1 MAKKTGGQYFAGSKS
16 QSSIGRGEYYQP
28 TAIIDKKSGEIWR
41 DAVASVGKS
50 VATIIDKKNA
60 QISEKKKRS
69 QDLMDRTAKYA
80 LEKGTQ
86 VFDNLQTQGVDNP
99 SIINAWQ
106 GLLTS
111 DVDNY
116 RNSISAGTPEEQ
128 KIALENMAKT
138 QKQMG
143 QMSTLIDQSNESQ
156 TMYDKDVQSGNLLGQ
171 GTLNLSGEEN
181 MEWAKMMNI
190 RAGTNKGT
198 ETWGLDEDGDWTV
211 TFEGDEL
218 DGAVTKKAAMFFGYD
233 PGTIP
238 EVDKFFSGLFQE
250 VGATDKNGKPTDKFL
265 DPNNIIQGTNDPK
278 YNQVAYNVRMDAVA
292 NATSQQTIAYA
303 KSIAGSLPEA
313 EATWDNAIPEDIKQQ
328 VAEEFGVENY
338 SDLQPGAGFGYGQL
352 DKVSGQMFEKAML
365 LYGGTK
371 MQNQK
376 LGSVV
381 KVQSSKGSGSGSG
394 GGSGSSSITVPDLI
408 KLTSET
414 PAAQQVEMISGN
426 LGPDS
431 GTSIKFH
438 PENNTIIVTEDIVNK
453 PGQKTGEDQI
463 VYDLNE
469 ENPMGI
475 DPSNQIDGVG
485 GVNQWRERL
494 VDLYVGK
501 AGSGSA
507 KARKIRLE
515 YDMIMDKLPGYSTP
529 SSTATKPGFLNL

>member
-1 MAKKTGGQYFAGSKS
+1 
-16 QSSIGRGEYYQP
+16 
-28 TAIIDKKSGEIWR
+28 
-41 DAVASVGKS
+41 
-50 VATIIDKKNA
+50 
-60 QISEKKKRS
+60 
-69 QDLMDRTAKYA
+69 
-80 LEKGTQ
+80 
-86 VFDNLQTQGVDNP
+86 
-99 SIINAWQ
+99 
-106 GLLTS
+106 
-111 DVDNY
+111 
-116 RNSISAGTPEEQ
+116 
-128 KIALENMAKT
+128 
-138 QKQMG
+138 
-143 QMSTLIDQSNESQ
+143 
-156 TMYDKDVQSGNLLGQ
+156 
-171 GTLNLSGEEN
+171 
-181 MEWAKMMNI
+181 
-190 RAGTNKGT
+190 
-198 ETWGLDEDGDWTV
+198 
-211 TFEGDEL
+211 
-218 DGAVTKKAAMFFGYD
+218 MFFGYD

-453 PGQKTGEDQI
+453 QGQKTGEDQI